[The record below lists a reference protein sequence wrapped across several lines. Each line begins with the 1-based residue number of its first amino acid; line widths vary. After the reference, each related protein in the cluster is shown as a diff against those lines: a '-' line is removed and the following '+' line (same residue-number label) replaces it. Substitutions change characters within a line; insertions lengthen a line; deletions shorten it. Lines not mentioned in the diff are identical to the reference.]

1 MEHALG
7 KSDGSSLMQH
17 IEDCLGVYSQ
27 LRETLPLLPRITQ
40 LDKFWDFLFYV
51 IYLHDWG
58 KCHKEFQKV
67 LRDIHPNY
75 WNNQRHEI
83 YSIPFIE
90 KLELLDNEKILIQRA
105 IVGHHKPFSELLEK
119 YKSKKD
125 LKLEYE
131 LKWKRDSRYRK
142 NFHPEDFIENLR
154 FNLNYDYLKYLI
166 GHFNEICQK
175 YSQTS
180 QSRLSKSIDFQSQQH
195 PVENIAEPTH
205 RTIFSPDQ
213 QSYWQNLLL
222 WGATKICDHYGS
234 AHIETIYKF
243 SKNDFTFL
251 ANLKDKLNANGQNF
265 YSHQEAC
272 FKKTGNCILIAPTGS
287 GKTEAAIGWLQRQL
301 VEYQGRAFYILPYT
315 ASINAMH
322 QRLIEDFSKADGI
335 NGDNLIG
342 IQHGKLTQYI
352 ASLYDEIDDS
362 NLSIKSKNEQ
372 IKSLRDIYKKIIH
385 PLKIVT
391 PFQILK
397 YCYGVKGFEMGFT
410 ELVGAKLIFDEIHA
424 YDEITFAQIVTS
436 LQYLIKHLHCTV
448 MVMTATLPSF
458 LLRELQEVLD
468 VQNPIKADSQLL
480 NSFDRHRVEI
490 KEGTI
495 FDNNETIQK
504 LYHQNK
510 RIIVVCNTVQN
521 AQNVYEMLRN
531 GISISSNEITLL
543 HSRFNYIDRHQKE
556 KQALDDQNK
565 ILIGTQAIE
574 VSLDID
580 YDVMF
585 TEPAPLDALLQ
596 RFGRVNRKRKK
607 GISAIFISKV
617 GGEYDHYIYPTK
629 IVARTLELLD
639 QLDII
644 HEEQLQSHLDFVYP
658 EWEKEQFDKYQDTRI
673 GFEQAIK
680 SLQPYARHKENEK
693 EFYEKFDGIQVLPAQ
708 YLNEYKELIGNFDF
722 INTDRLLV
730 TIHRGMYFKLKNN
743 EQIENYVF
751 AVERSGG
758 KILKKYITIAKC
770 RYDSEIGLTDEF
782 YEIQD
787 DSYIL

>member
-7 KSDGSSLMQH
+7 KSDGSSLIQH

-27 LRETLPLLPRITQ
+27 LKETLPLLPRVTQ
-40 LDKFWDFLFYV
+40 YENFWDLLFYV

-58 KCHKEFQKV
+58 KCHNEFQKV
-67 LRDIHPNY
+67 LRDMHPNY

-105 IVGHHKPFSELLEK
+105 IIGHHKPFAELLEK
-119 YKSKKD
+119 CKSKED

-131 LKWKRDSRYRK
+131 LKWKRDGQYRK

-154 FNLNYDYLKYLI
+154 YNLNYDYLKYLVAR
-166 GHFNEICQK
+166 FDDICQK
-175 YSQTS
+175 YSRTS
-180 QSRLSKSIDFQSQQH
+180 QSKLSKSIDFQSQKH

-205 RTIFSPDQ
+205 RTTFSPDQ

-222 WGATKICDHYGS
+222 WGTTKICDHYGS
-234 AHIETIYKF
+234 AHIETINNF
-243 SKNDFTFL
+243 SNNDFTFL
-251 ANLKDKLNANGQNF
+251 VNLREELNNKGQDFYFHQKTCFDKI
-265 YSHQEAC
+265 
-272 FKKTGNCILIAPTGS
+272 GNCILIAPTGS

-301 VEYQGRAFYILPYT
+301 SESKGRAFYILPYT

-322 QRLIEDFSKADGI
+322 QRLIKDFSKADGI
-335 NGDNLIG
+335 EGDNLIG

-362 NLSIKSKNEQ
+362 NLSIKSKNDQ
-372 IKSLRDIYKKIIH
+372 IKSLRDLYKKMIH

-397 YCYGVKGFEMGFT
+397 YCYGVKGFEMGFA

-436 LQYLIKHLHCTV
+436 LGYLIKHLNCTV

-458 LLRELQEVLD
+458 MLRELQEILE
-468 VQNPIKADSQLL
+468 VQNPIKANSQLL
-480 NSFDRHRVEI
+480 NSFDRHRVEL

-495 FDNNETIQK
+495 FDNIETIIK
-504 LYHQNK
+504 IYNQNK

-521 AQNVYEMLRN
+521 AQHIYELLKD
-531 GISISSNEITLL
+531 GISVSADEITLL
-543 HSRFNYIDRHQKE
+543 HSRFNYVDRHQKE
-556 KQALDDQNK
+556 KQALDEHNK

-607 GISAIFISKV
+607 GISPIFLCQM
-617 GGEYDHYIYPTK
+617 GGENDHYIYPIK
-629 IVARTLELLD
+629 IVEKTLRLLD
-639 QLDII
+639 RLDVI
-644 HEEQLQSHLDFVYP
+644 HEEQLQNYLDFVYP
-658 EWEKEQFDKYQDTRI
+658 DWEEEQFNKYHDTRI

-680 SLQPYARHKENEK
+680 SLQPYARHKENEE
-693 EFYEKFDGIQVLPAQ
+693 EFYEKFDGIQVLPVQ
-708 YLNEYKELIGNFDF
+708 FLGDYRKFIEDFNF
-722 INTDRLLV
+722 INAERLLV

-743 EQIENYVF
+743 GQIENYVF
-751 AVERSGG
+751 AVERSDG

-770 RYDSEIGLTDEF
+770 KYDSEIGMTDDNLEM
-782 YEIQD
+782 YDHSNIM
-787 DSYIL
+787 